1 MSPREAAQI
10 AARNFM
16 GDFNDVVQLAR
27 PNTEDWQGLVDDL
40 VVTDEDG
47 VDVTREFQP
56 EFDRL
61 CREYGRQVWG

>member
-1 MSPREAAQI
+1 
-10 AARNFM
+10 M

-27 PNTEDWQGLVDDL
+27 PNTEDWERLVDDL

-61 CREYGRQVWG
+61 CREYGR

>member
-1 MSPREAAQI
+1 
-10 AARNFM
+10 M

-27 PNTEDWQGLVDDL
+27 PNTEDWKGLVDNL

-47 VDVTREFQP
+47 ADVTREFQP

-61 CREYGRQVWG
+61 CHEYSRQVWG